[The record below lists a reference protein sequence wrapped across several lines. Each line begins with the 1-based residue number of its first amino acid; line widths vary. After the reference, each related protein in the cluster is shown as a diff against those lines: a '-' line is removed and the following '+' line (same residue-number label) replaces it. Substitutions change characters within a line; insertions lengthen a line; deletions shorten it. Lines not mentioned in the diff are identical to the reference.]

1 MCDKCNEPASFID
14 PRNRPVRTVNRYQT
28 KKINPRPYYV
38 SGNPKRED
46 TSRNSEQKAYDR
58 TRERQ
63 RAARQ
68 RKTEKRRQYQWEID
82 RDAGY
87 VPKRE
92 IDWEYMWVC
101 VGSVV
106 GVVGLFV
113 LLVWGQMAQQSQ
125 VMECYQKNL
134 QDVSEMC

>member
-1 MCDKCNEPASFID
+1 MCDKCYEPASFID
-14 PRNRPVRTVNRYQT
+14 PRNKPVRTVNQYQT

-46 TSRNSEQKAYDR
+46 AFADDDQYAQRYEQMDCCSGRKR
-58 TRERQ
+58 KPER
-63 RAARQ
+63 
-68 RKTEKRRQYQWEID
+68 RRQYQWEID